1 MPTRPCNGI
10 KAPALASFASE
21 NHADTEM
28 ADSTDRLESW
38 NEFDPAS
45 RLNWD
50 FDSVP
55 DDEIIACCIWEYAR
69 ESNTIAMAADLH
81 WCHTRHIW
89 HRQDYERD
97 PALRKR
103 HEEDAAC
110 IEKRAKRE
118 GFDYDSFF
126 ERFWKTDFPLI
137 TIYNSITRFVGDG
150 ACPWQRFP

>member
-69 ESNTIAMAADLH
+69 ESNTIAIAADLH
-81 WCHTRHIW
+81 LAHTPQYWYRPHS
-89 HRQDYERD
+89 D
-97 PALRKR
+97 
-103 HEEDAAC
+103 
-110 IEKRAKRE
+110 RAS
-118 GFDYDSFF
+118 G
-126 ERFWKTDFPLI
+126 L
-137 TIYNSITRFVGDG
+137 
-150 ACPWQRFP
+150 